1 MSSNIP
7 MTFRI
12 YKGDELVR
20 TEQLTQEIIK
30 VGVHP
35 SSHLRIDDDTVSRMH
50 AVIEVTGPDEI
61 FIIDLGSASGTIVNG
76 KKVNKTKLESG
87 DEILLGDTKVVVD
100 IGAAGAEDAAPAIAP
115 ANGEPVPASAP
126 PAPAAAAAAKAPV
139 PPPNPFAAPAVG
151 TKPAP
156 GGVPNPFA
164 APVASPTAAAASVDE
179 SDPENVQYGIVA
191 SGPPVS
197 PDEVE
202 SGEQAVEVVIMW
214 GDRQVLHVEHLN
226 PFRPFY
232 VGEPGGK
239 EAPVDFLM
247 GSDVLGTNRMPVVVA
262 GGAGVAVVIPQG
274 ATGEVIVGESK
285 EGK

>member
-100 IGAAGAEDAAPAIAP
+100 I
-115 ANGEPVPASAP
+115 VL
-126 PAPAAAAAAKAPV
+126 
-139 PPPNPFAAPAVG
+139 
-151 TKPAP
+151 
-156 GGVPNPFA
+156 
-164 APVASPTAAAASVDE
+164 
-179 SDPENVQYGIVA
+179 
-191 SGPPVS
+191 SGPVRLMIMS
-197 PDEVE
+197 GPDIPRDVTRENARE
-202 SGEQAVEVVIMW
+202 
-214 GDRQVLHVEHLN
+214 DR
-226 PFRPFY
+226 F
-232 VGEPGGK
+232 
-239 EAPVDFLM
+239 
-247 GSDVLGTNRMPVVVA
+247 A
-262 GGAGVAVVIPQG
+262 G
-274 ATGEVIVGESK
+274 
-285 EGK
+285 